1 MLARGSLAFMWLYTA
16 LISALLP
23 QQSGVMNLLARCG
36 FEGRL
41 GVAAL
46 VFSCTLNVALGVLI
60 LQRVTPWGMALQ
72 VAAVIGYTATAA
84 FHMPELTL
92 DHCGPLIKNLPVLG
106 LIMVLWLAVPGSRRS
121 AGVNASAR
129 RQPASAVTIQPSS
142 ASTCAGRP

>member
-46 VFSCTLNVALGVLI
+46 VFSCTLNVALG
-60 LQRVTPWGMALQ
+60 
-72 VAAVIGYTATAA
+72 
-84 FHMPELTL
+84 
-92 DHCGPLIKNLPVLG
+92 C
-106 LIMVLWLAVPGSRRS
+106 
-121 AGVNASAR
+121 
-129 RQPASAVTIQPSS
+129 
-142 ASTCAGRP
+142 